1 MRIRGGGEA
10 HARGPRPPPSMSDR
24 TALDRL
30 SWHDNL
36 IYGLHLRCP
45 DPERGVWRSD
55 LILDI
60 DHIVEWVRS
69 EDGRICFRVAPAT
82 LVFHDVGDLRIDVD
96 FKGQGEA
103 LNELSIAEITR
114 APSNPANRMG
124 RERWRIVLNMP
135 AGGEIAFVASGYT
148 QSLRGAARLV
158 EEQR

>member
-1 MRIRGGGEA
+1 
-10 HARGPRPPPSMSDR
+10 MSDR

-69 EDGRICFRVAPAT
+69 KNARVRFRVAPAT

-96 FKGQGEA
+96 FKGHGEA
-103 LNELSIAEITR
+103 LNELSIAEITHE
-114 APSNPANRMG
+114 PSDLPANRMG
-124 RERWRIVLNMP
+124 RERWRIALSMP
-135 AGGEIAFVASGYT
+135 AGSEIAFVASGYT

-158 EEQR
+158 EEQRLPPGERNALVLDP